1 MPFEFSLFFLKLY
14 LQILS
19 FLKSIHY
26 KIFLYSFMHIMIYN
40 KIVIFKNYIT
50 TCLWKKMR
58 GTVITYC
65 EASNKKYPNKC
76 YWRHNIKKKKM
87 EGLQGR
93 LRSIPV
99 NFLWKPWGCLWPPS
113 ALERWEGK
121 GGLWKSGTRDPFE
134 NTAHPLGIVNAITF
148 QAGRMKR

>member
-1 MPFEFSLFFLKLY
+1 MCAIWILSFFFKTLFTESLF
-14 LQILS
+14 

-50 TCLWKKMR
+50 TCLWKTMK

-65 EASNKKYPNKC
+65 EASKKIPKC
-76 YWRHNIKKKKM
+76 YWQHSNTKKRDK
-87 EGLQGR
+87 GR
-93 LRSIPV
+93 QRQLSSIPV

-113 ALERWEGK
+113 ALEWWQGK
-121 GGLWKSGTRDPFE
+121 GGTLKVGRMWSLWEHD
-134 NTAHPLGIVNAITF
+134 HPLGILNAITF
-148 QAGRMKR
+148 QAGRTKR